1 MTVNGDSEP
10 IPIQVDRIERGS
22 ARLLIRW
29 NINKV
34 STVDPMNEQIR
45 ESWNY
50 EESIIWWVLPEAY
63 PTTQDVIDYLA
74 TQESVIL
81 GYAQASKMTYGL
93 GEV

>member
-1 MTVNGDSEP
+1 MTVNADNEP
-10 IPIQVDRIERGS
+10 LPIQLDRIERGS

-29 NINKV
+29 NITPV
-34 STVDPMNEQIR
+34 STVDPMTENIR

-50 EESIIWWVLPEAY
+50 EECIIWWALPEAY

-74 TQESVIL
+74 TQGTIIL